1 MSSKSYPQGRKLE
14 EEIKKNLKMKAKKGV
29 NSIFNNM
36 KIFVKARLSAK
47 KEKIEKISETNFVVW
62 VKEPPIK
69 GKANRA
75 IVKAIAGYF
84 NVAPSR
90 VVLVA
95 GSSSRQKIFE
105 ILL

>member
-1 MSSKSYPQGRKLE
+1 
-14 EEIKKNLKMKAKKGV
+14 
-29 NSIFNNM
+29 M
-36 KIFVKARLSAK
+36 KIFVKAKPFAK
-47 KEKIEKISETNFVVW
+47 EEKIEKISETNFVVW

-75 IVKAIAGYF
+75 VVKALALHF

-90 VVLVA
+90 VNLVS

-105 ILL
+105 VLI